1 MNNETKPEGQ
11 AQGQQGPEA
20 SIQPGES
27 QSGPPQGQA
36 APSDPANSAPP
47 DNLAGQM
54 VLDKLMAENADLKD
68 KLLRTHAEMEN
79 IRKRTDREKA
89 EAHKY
94 AVTKFARDIVTVG
107 DNFQRAIESV
117 PAAAAEQSATLKSF
131 LEGVT
136 MTERELINT
145 LERHGIKRLDPKGQ
159 PFNPHHHQAVSEV
172 QNAEVPNGTVTQV
185 FQCGYLIED
194 RVLRPAMVV
203 VAKGGP
209 KVAAKPAEAGNGA
222 ASGSE
227 TAAQQGDTRPEP
239 ANDDAPPQ
247 SESSV

>member
-1 MNNETKPEGQ
+1 
-11 AQGQQGPEA
+11 
-20 SIQPGES
+20 
-27 QSGPPQGQA
+27 
-36 APSDPANSAPP
+36 
-47 DNLAGQM
+47 
-54 VLDKLMAENADLKD
+54 MAENADLKD

-79 IRKRTDREKA
+79 IRKRTEREKA

-117 PAAAAEQSATLKSF
+117 PAAAAEQSTTLKSF
-131 LEGVT
+131 LEGVV
-136 MTERELINT
+136 MTERELINA
-145 LERHGIKRLDPKGQ
+145 LERHGIKRIDPKGQ

-172 QNAEVPNGTVTQV
+172 QDAEVPTGTVTQV

-209 KVAAKPAEAGNGA
+209 KTAAKPAGA
-222 ASGSE
+222 SDDTVPGSE
-227 TAAQQGDTRPEP
+227 TGSPSTNAHRRP
-239 ANDDAPPQ
+239 ANDDSPPQ
-247 SESSV
+247 SETSS